1 MPSSQSSQKKSGE
14 QRMREK
20 AERGQEERRTEPVRM
35 GGGGREGVSAEASD
49 GRGTLR

>member
-1 MPSSQSSQKKSGE
+1 
-14 QRMREK
+14 MREK

-35 GGGGREGVSAEASD
+35 GGGREGVSAEASD